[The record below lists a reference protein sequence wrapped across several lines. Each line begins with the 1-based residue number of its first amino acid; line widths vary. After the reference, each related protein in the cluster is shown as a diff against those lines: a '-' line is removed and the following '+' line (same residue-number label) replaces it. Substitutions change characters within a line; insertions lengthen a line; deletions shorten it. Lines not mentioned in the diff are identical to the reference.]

1 MDTERALA
9 TIRKVDDIQPILD
22 ADRIEEVTIG
32 GWKVVSQKGL
42 YNVGDLVIYCEVDSF
57 IPNTIAPFLTQ
68 EGHFPKN
75 YNGVEG
81 ERLKS
86 KKLRGVISQGL
97 LLPLDILGEN
107 EPYDICDDDGE
118 IISTVTCWK
127 EGDNVTDL
135 LGIQKWE
142 APISANLAG
151 VARGNF
157 PSFIH
162 KTDEERVQ
170 NVSKY
175 YSRLQKNLYV
185 ATEKLD
191 GTSCTIYYR
200 DGEFGVCSRNLNLK
214 ETDGNKLWELARR
227 YEIEFKLKQATD
239 NYINLCELGLLDVF
253 SAKFNQIAI
262 QGEVIGE
269 GIQKNRYGLK
279 GHDLYVFNGFDIEK
293 QQYLNHAQ
301 LTYVCG
307 HLGLKM
313 VPLIDAWLSIA
324 DMTIADLIL
333 FADGKSAL
341 NPKTARE
348 GVVFKTWRREESFKA
363 ISNSYLLRNE

>member
-269 GIQKNRYGLK
+269 GIQ
-279 GHDLYVFNGFDIEK
+279 
-293 QQYLNHAQ
+293 
-301 LTYVCG
+301 
-307 HLGLKM
+307 
-313 VPLIDAWLSIA
+313 
-324 DMTIADLIL
+324 
-333 FADGKSAL
+333 
-341 NPKTARE
+341 
-348 GVVFKTWRREESFKA
+348 
-363 ISNSYLLRNE
+363 

>member
-57 IPNTIAPFLTQ
+57 IPTAIAPFLTQ
-68 EGHFPKN
+68 EGHFPKS

-81 ERLKS
+81 ERLRS

-97 LLPLDILGEN
+97 LLPICSDNTGTYLMIFDEEVGE
-107 EPYDICDDDGE
+107 Y
-118 IISTVTCWK
+118 SLSVQ
-127 EGDNVTDL
+127 EGDDVTEF
-135 LGIQKWE
+135 LGIQKYE

-151 VARGNF
+151 IARGNF

-170 NVSKY
+170 NVTKY
-175 YSRLQKNLYV
+175 YSRLQENLYV
-185 ATEKLD
+185 VTEKLD

-214 ETDGNKLWELARR
+214 ETEGNKLWEIARR
-227 YEIEFKLKQATD
+227 YDMEFKLEQAT
-239 NYINLCELGLLDVF
+239 NNSINLCKVGMLDVF
-253 SAKFNQIAI
+253 STRINQIAL

-279 GHDLYVFNGFDIEK
+279 GHDLYIFNGFDIEE

-307 HLGLKM
+307 YLGLKM

-324 DMTIADLIL
+324 DMSIADLIL

-341 NPKTARE
+341 NSKTARE

>member
-1 MDTERALA
+1 M
-9 TIRKVDDIQPILD
+9 
-22 ADRIEEVTIG
+22 
-32 GWKVVSQKGL
+32 
-42 YNVGDLVIYCEVDSF
+42 
-57 IPNTIAPFLTQ
+57 
-68 EGHFPKN
+68 
-75 YNGVEG
+75 
-81 ERLKS
+81 
-86 KKLRGVISQGL
+86 
-97 LLPLDILGEN
+97 
-107 EPYDICDDDGE
+107 
-118 IISTVTCWK
+118 
-127 EGDNVTDL
+127 
-135 LGIQKWE
+135 
-142 APISANLAG
+142 
-151 VARGNF
+151 
-157 PSFIH
+157 
-162 KTDEERVQ
+162 
-170 NVSKY
+170 
-175 YSRLQKNLYV
+175 